1 MASLLFLVLVALAV
15 VIVVIGSLAWR
26 AGSQVVTG
34 GEVPVAVRRKT
45 AAWRWGGVVAG
56 AAVATIATTWDAL
69 GRGLLGA
76 PLFGLFVLFGVVVG
90 ELSITAPTVSTRRAE
105 LATRRVRDYL
115 PRYLAT
121 ALAAEVGVLTVLL
134 VATTAMGSADD
145 MGRAGRLLARQCSP
159 TMSESHGPWVGS
171 FYSVP
176 LAVAVLIGL
185 AVAVIALRRV
195 VRRPRPGDPATL
207 IAADDLL
214 RRRSASVVTGACG
227 VLIGIPLIGVSLV
240 TAQAL
245 LSVSC
250 HPTSWTVAAWSLI
263 ALAPVWGA
271 LLVWSGLKVLA
282 PAR

>member
-1 MASLLFLVLVALAV
+1 MAVMI
-15 VIVVIGSLAWR
+15 VIVAIGSLVWR

-34 GEVPVAVRRKT
+34 ADVPVAVRRKAT
-45 AAWRWGGVVAG
+45 AWRWGGVVAG
-56 AAVATIATTWDAL
+56 VAVATTATTWGAL
-69 GRGLLGA
+69 GSGLLLGA
-76 PLFGLFVLFGVVVG
+76 PLFALFVLFGVVVG
-90 ELSITAPTVSTRRAE
+90 ELGIRAPAGSTRRAV
-105 LATRRVRDYL
+105 LTTRRARDYL

-134 VATTAMGSADD
+134 VVTTVMGSADD
-145 MGRAGRLLARQCSP
+145 MGRAGRVLTRQCSP
-159 TMSESHGPWVGS
+159 TTSASHGPWAGS

-195 VRRPRPGDPATL
+195 ARRPPPGDPATL
-207 IAADDLL
+207 IVADDLL

-240 TAQAL
+240 NANSL

-250 HPTSWTVAAWSLI
+250 HPASWTIAAWSLI
-263 ALAPVWGA
+263 ALTPMWVA
-271 LLVWSGLKVLA
+271 LLAWSGLKVLA
-282 PAR
+282 PSR